1 MVSAQFNFTGQ
12 RILVT
17 GASSGIGW
25 EVVQQLLR
33 AGAEVFAVG
42 RDAKALEQLQA
53 QGCQVLSLDIAD
65 NTALEQALENLPAMH
80 GLVNCAGI
88 ASLQPADA
96 VSADAFDQV
105 MAVNARAAAIV
116 AGRVAKAMIA
126 AKIAGSIV
134 NVSSQASL
142 IALDDHLSYCA
153 SKAALDAM
161 TRVQCAEW
169 GKHGIRVNSVNPT
182 VTLTPMAQLAWSA
195 PAKRDPALAAIPLG
209 RFAETAEVARPV
221 LFLLSDAAS
230 MISGVSLPIDGGYT
244 SR

>member
-1 MVSAQFNFTGQ
+1 MNAAFDFTHQ

-17 GASSGIGW
+17 GASSGIGR
-25 EVVQQLLR
+25 EIAVQLI
-33 AGAEVFAVG
+33 ASGAEVFALG
-42 RDAKALEQLQA
+42 RDAHALSQL
-53 QGCQVLSLDIAD
+53 GCHSLYLDIAD
-65 NTALEQALENLPAMH
+65 SVALDTLLQDLPPLH

-88 ASLQPADA
+88 SRLEPAVA
-96 VSADAFDQV
+96 ISAQAFDQV
-105 MAVNARAAAIV
+105 MTVNARAAAQV
-116 AGRVAKAMIA
+116 ASRVAARMIA
-126 AKIAGSIV
+126 AEIAGSIV

-142 IALDDHLSYCA
+142 IALDDHLGYCA
-153 SKAALDAM
+153 SKAALDAI

-169 GKHGIRVNSVNPT
+169 GRFGIRVNSVNPT
-182 VTLTPMAQLAWSA
+182 VTLTPMATMAWSD

-209 RFAETAEVARPV
+209 RFAQPAEVAWPV